1 MIDRLAYGSNARNAS
16 CPILPKGMKM
26 EGTWKDTC
34 TIRRGKQVFI
44 RALYQ
49 KSFKSPRISQPYKF
63 LRGIINLSLRVISEQ
78 RLSTFKH
85 FRATFFLAFQK
96 HDVRRTVVERLH
108 LLRKRGTTTAFGKPS
123 KTIVPWTPSPHSRL
137 NFNDTIRFLRFNGP
151 LVV

>member
-1 MIDRLAYGSNARNAS
+1 MIDRLLYGSNARNAP
-16 CPILPKGMKM
+16 CPNLPKEMKM
-26 EGTWKDTC
+26 EGTWKDTR
-34 TIRRGKQVFI
+34 IMQRGKHVFI

-49 KSFKSPRISQPYKF
+49 KSFKSPRISQTYKI
-63 LRGIINLSLRVISEQ
+63 LRGIINLSLRVISGR

-108 LLRKRGTTTAFGKPS
+108 LLRKRGTTTASGKPS
-123 KTIVPWTPSPHSRL
+123 KTMVPWTPSPHSRL
-137 NFNDTIRFLRFNGP
+137 NFNDTTQFLRFNGP